1 MMLYPKSV
9 GNLLKQVESIDAVQE
24 MFLAAF
30 ATFQDK
36 LTVDNAFKKA
46 CMLQVYD
53 NVL

>member
-1 MMLYPKSV
+1 MLYPKSV

-24 MFLAAF
+24 MFLAF